1 MGWDSKNFEQ
11 IYRIVYDADMF
22 SLMEL
27 YNCFQADNFFEFIW
41 EIEELPLFCARIHSF
56 DDEIQDI
63 ISKSPEFSYSKKYF
77 YYQDAK
83 KLVSFDSIKD
93 MNCPISLC
101 QLVDFLCVEDNV
113 WEMLEQIPD
122 NEILHRIQEEVR

>member
-41 EIEELPLFCARIHSF
+41 EIEELPVSIPLMMKFRI
-56 DDEIQDI
+56 
-63 ISKSPEFSYSKKYF
+63 
-77 YYQDAK
+77 
-83 KLVSFDSIKD
+83 
-93 MNCPISLC
+93 
-101 QLVDFLCVEDNV
+101 
-113 WEMLEQIPD
+113 
-122 NEILHRIQEEVR
+122 